1 MAGRVHIRSRRFGG
15 PTIAVAA
22 ALAAIG
28 AALYFAVAAPRFGT
42 EPAAPASSAAPAP
55 IRTVVLITIDT
66 LRADRVGAYGW
77 AAARTPAMDALA
89 ARGIRFTRAFAT
101 APITLPSHASLLTGL
116 YPPGHGSRHN
126 GMRMGSGPPSMAA
139 ILRERGWATGAFVGA
154 FPLDR
159 RFGLDRGFDQYGD
172 RMPRGPDGRLL
183 NERPGRQVVDEA
195 LAWVRGV
202 GDSPPTG
209 DSPLFLWV
217 HLFEPHAPYEP
228 DPARGPESRAAP
240 AAARYDDEVARADVE
255 VGRLLAG
262 LGARAAS
269 ALVVI
274 AGDHGEAFGEHGEI
288 AHSVFLYD
296 TTLRVPLVMAGPGI
310 RGGRASDVEVSL
322 ADVLPTVL
330 DVLGLPARDVD
341 GVSLGPILTGG
352 SIAARDLYAETFAPL
367 YDFGW
372 SSLRSVRSGGWKY
385 MAAPTPELYNLASDG
400 GEERNE
406 AATDPVRA
414 RELAARVAK
423 YSGAEPSGQAAQA
436 ERLDAES
443 RGRLAAL
450 GYVTAAPSS
459 SPGSRPDPKDRRE
472 MAARMARVVTG
483 ELQGAALRDALE
495 AIIADDPRNGQAQMR
510 LGYALVESGDLR
522 GAERHFMAALAAS
535 MPTADVHLGLALC
548 FASTG
553 RPREAARALQ
563 EARRIEPGNPVVE
576 ANLGSLALEAG
587 DAAAAAEYLGA
598 ALRIDPDLHHAR
610 FNLARALARQGRRA
624 EALAEAQG
632 LLQRLPAS
640 APQRQEVERLVA
652 ALR

>member
-1 MAGRVHIRSRRFGG
+1 MAGRTNVRIRRFGG
-15 PTIAVAA
+15 RGVWLALGIIATAS
-22 ALAAIG
+22 
-28 AALYFAVAAPRFGT
+28 ALYFTVAAPRFGT
-42 EPAAPASSAAPAP
+42 TLEPPASSAAPPP

-77 AAARTPAMDALA
+77 AAARTPALDALA

-126 GMRMGSGPPSMAA
+126 GMRMRGEPATMAT

-183 NERPGRQVVDEA
+183 NERPARQVIDEA

-202 GDSPPTG
+202 GDSPPAG
-209 DSPLFLWV
+209 DSPQFLWV

-228 DPARGPESRAAP
+228 DPARGPEGQSVP
-240 AAARYDDEVARADVE
+240 ASVRYDDEVASADVE

-269 ALVVI
+269 ALVVV

-310 RGGRASDVEVSL
+310 RGGSTSDVEVSL

-330 DVLGLPARDVD
+330 DALSLPPADVD

-367 YDFGW
+367 FDFGW

-385 MAAPTPELYNLASDG
+385 IAAPSPELYNLASDG

-406 AATDPVRA
+406 AGRDPVRA

-423 YSGAEPSGQAAQA
+423 YSGPEPPHEG
-436 ERLDAES
+436 ERGEALDADS
-443 RGRLAAL
+443 RGRLGAL
-450 GYVTAAPSS
+450 GYVTSGPSS
-459 SPGSRPDPKDRRE
+459 SAGGRPDPKDRRE
-472 MAARMARVVTG
+472 AAARMARVVTG
-483 ELQGAALRDALE
+483 ELRGAALRTALE
-495 AIIADDPRNGQAQMR
+495 AIVADDPRNGQAQMR

-522 GAERHFMAALAAS
+522 GAERHFNAALSAS

-548 FASTG
+548 FAATG
-553 RPREAARALQ
+553 RPQEAARALQ
-563 EARRIEPGNPVVE
+563 EARRIEPGNPVVD
-576 ANLGSLALEAG
+576 ANLGALALEAG
-587 DAAAAAEYLGA
+587 DAVAAAEYLGV
-598 ALRIDPDLHHAR
+598 ALKIDPDLHQAR

-624 EALAEAQG
+624 EALAEAQA
-632 LLQRLPAS
+632 LLQRMPAAS
-640 APQRQEVERLVA
+640 PQRREVERLIA

>member
-1 MAGRVHIRSRRFGG
+1 MAGRASVRIRQSGAPG
-15 PTIAVAA
+15 IALILGLAA
-22 ALAAIG
+22 AAA
-28 AALYFAVAAPRFGT
+28 AVYFTVVVPRFSI
-42 EPAAPASSAAPAP
+42 EPAAPASSAAPPP
-55 IRTVVLITIDT
+55 IRTIVLITIDT

-126 GMRMGSGPPSMAA
+126 GMRIRSEPATMAA
-139 ILRERGWATGAFVGA
+139 ILHERGWATGAFVGA

-172 RMPRGPDGRLL
+172 RMPRGPDGRLQ
-183 NERPGRQVVDEA
+183 NERPGRQVVDDA
-195 LAWVRGV
+195 LAWAGGV
-202 GDSPPTG
+202 G

-217 HLFEPHAPYEP
+217 HLFEPHAPYDA
-228 DPARGPESRAAP
+228 DPSRGPAGLAAP
-240 AAARYDDEVARADVE
+240 ASVRYDDEVARADVE

-262 LGARAAS
+262 LGTRAAP
-269 ALVVI
+269 ALVVV

-310 RGGRASDVEVSL
+310 RGGSASDVETSL

-330 DVLGLPARDVD
+330 DVLGLPTRDVD

-352 SIAARDLYAETFAPL
+352 SIAMRDLYAETFAPL

-385 MAAPTPELYNLASDG
+385 IAAPTPELYNLASDG

-406 AATDPVRA
+406 AGRDAA
-414 RELAARVAK
+414 RGRDLAARVAK
-423 YSGAEPSGQAAQA
+423 YSGPEPPAETSAA
-436 ERLDAES
+436 ETLDAET
-443 RGRLAAL
+443 RGRLGAL
-450 GYVTAAPSS
+450 GYVTSGPSAAS
-459 SPGSRPDPKDRRE
+459 GSRPDPKDRRAL
-472 MAARMARVVTG
+472 AARMAQVVTG

-510 LGYALVESGDLR
+510 LGYALVEYGDLR
-522 GAERHFMAALAAS
+522 GAERHFNAALAAS

-548 FASTG
+548 FASSG
-553 RPREAARALQ
+553 RSREAARALQ
-563 EARRIEPGNPVVE
+563 EARRIEPGNPVVD
-576 ANLGSLALEAG
+576 ANLGALALEAG
-587 DAAAAAEYLGA
+587 DVAAAAEYLGA
-598 ALRIDPDLHHAR
+598 ALRTDPDLHQAR

-624 EALAEAQG
+624 EALAEAQ
-632 LLQRLPAS
+632 LLLRRMPAA

>member
-1 MAGRVHIRSRRFGG
+1 MTGRGRVRIRRFGG
-15 PTIAVAA
+15 SMTAVAA
-22 ALAAIG
+22 ALVAIG
-28 AALYFAVAAPRFGT
+28 AALYFAVLAPRQD
-42 EPAAPASSAAPAP
+42 ASSAPPGAVPSA
-55 IRTVVLITIDT
+55 IRTVVVITIDT

-126 GMRMGSGPPSMAA
+126 GMQMRGEPATLAS
-139 ILRERGWATGAFVGA
+139 ILREQGWATGAFVGA

-159 RFGLDRGFDQYGD
+159 RFGLDRGFDKYGD
-172 RMPRGPDGRLL
+172 RMPRGADGRLL
-183 NERPGRQVVDEA
+183 SERPGRVVVDEA

-202 GDSPPTG
+202 GDSPPVG

-217 HLFEPHAPYEP
+217 HLFEPHAPYEAE
-228 DPARGPESRAAP
+228 PARGPERRFAP
-240 AAARYDDEVARADVE
+240 APVRYDDEVARADAE
-255 VGRLLAG
+255 VGRLLGG

-269 ALVVI
+269 ALVVV

-296 TTLRVPLVMAGPGI
+296 TTLRVPLVVAGPGI
-310 RGGRASDVEVSL
+310 GGGTTSDAEVSL

-341 GVSLGPILTGG
+341 GVSLLPIVAGG
-352 SIAARDLYAETFAPL
+352 AIAPRELYAETFAPL

-385 MAAPTPELYNLASDG
+385 IAAPSPELYNLAADG

-406 AATDPVRA
+406 AGSDPARE
-414 RELAARVAK
+414 RELATRVAK
-423 YSGAEPSGQAAQA
+423 YSGPEPPEHAAPG
-436 ERLDAES
+436 ETLDAES
-443 RGRLAAL
+443 RGRLGAL
-450 GYVTAAPSS
+450 GYVTSGPSS
-459 SPGSRPDPKDRRE
+459 SAGSRPDPKDRRE
-472 MAARMARVVTG
+472 MAARMAQVVTG
-483 ELQGAALRDALE
+483 ELQGAALRTALDA
-495 AIIADDPRNGQAQMR
+495 IVADDPRNGQAQMR
-510 LGYALVESGDLR
+510 LGYALVEHGDLG
-522 GAERHFMAALAAS
+522 GAERHFNAALAAS

-576 ANLGSLALEAG
+576 ANLGTLALEAG
-587 DAAAAAEYLGA
+587 DAAAAAEHFAA
-598 ALRIDPDLHHAR
+598 ALKIDPDLHQAR

-624 EALAEAQG
+624 EALAEAQT
-632 LLQRLPAS
+632 LLQRLPAA
-640 APQRQEVERLVA
+640 APQRQEVERLIA